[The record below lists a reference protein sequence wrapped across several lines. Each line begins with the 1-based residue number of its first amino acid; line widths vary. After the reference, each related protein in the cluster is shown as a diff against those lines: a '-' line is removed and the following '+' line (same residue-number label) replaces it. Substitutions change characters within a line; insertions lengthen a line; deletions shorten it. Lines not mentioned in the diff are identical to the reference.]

1 MADLNK
7 IMLLG
12 RLTRDPELKFTNS
25 GLAVCSFSIAVN
37 RSFSRKGEADQQADF
52 FRIKCWR
59 NLAENCAKYLAKGR
73 QVFVEGSIQTGSY
86 TADDGTKRNTW
97 EVVARDIQFIGRGT
111 DQGTSRN
118 QQSDDSYDMDDM
130 IPF

>member
-37 RSFSRKGEADQQADF
+37 RTFSKKNEGDSQADF

-59 NLAENCAKYLAKGR
+59 NLAENCAKFLAKGR
-73 QVFVEGSIQTGSY
+73 QVFIEGAIQTSSY
-86 TADDGTKRNTW
+86 TAEDGSKRNAW

-111 DQGTSRN
+111 EQATSN
-118 QQSDDSYDMDDM
+118 NSGSADNYNMDDM